1 VTEIP
6 LTEEL
11 GEFTPLQEFL
21 RSARAPATTMSLSEL
36 DGFLTGVAVGPDLV
50 MPSEWLPA
58 IWGAEGPV
66 SDNGE
71 EMRAVLAVIM
81 NRYNEILA
89 SLRQDPPEFAPILAT
104 SPTGEPLAWA
114 EGFFHAVRMRR
125 QAWLPLLKRTLL
137 TPLLIVLPEADP
149 DRVDGCVPPP
159 EMVAEAIGFIPRVV
173 AAIDDFWRSAGKEEV
188 PADRGHHGG
197 PPGTPAARAVPG
209 ANTSAVAGAD
219 QPRPGQRP
227 QARKPS
233 FLKPG
238 LP

>member
-1 VTEIP
+1 MVTEIP

-11 GEFTPLQEFL
+11 GDFTPLQEFL
-21 RSARAPATTMSLSEL
+21 HSARAPATAMSLSEL

-58 IWGAEGPV
+58 IWGAEGPA
-66 SDNGE
+66 SDNAE

-89 SLRQDPPEFAPILAT
+89 SVRQDPPEFAPILAT
-104 SPTGEPLAWA
+104 GPTGEPLASAWA

-125 QAWLPLLKRTLL
+125 QAWLPLLKHKEGRTLL

-159 EMVAEAIGFIPRVV
+159 EMVAGAIGFIPRVV
-173 AAIDDFWRSAGKEEV
+173 AAIDDFWRERRER
-188 PADRGHHGG
+188 RGTRG
-197 PPGTPAARAVPG
+197 
-209 ANTSAVAGAD
+209 
-219 QPRPGQRP
+219 PRPPRRT
-227 QARKPS
+227 ARNARCPCGSGRKY
-233 FLKPG
+233 KRCCG
-238 LP
+238 R